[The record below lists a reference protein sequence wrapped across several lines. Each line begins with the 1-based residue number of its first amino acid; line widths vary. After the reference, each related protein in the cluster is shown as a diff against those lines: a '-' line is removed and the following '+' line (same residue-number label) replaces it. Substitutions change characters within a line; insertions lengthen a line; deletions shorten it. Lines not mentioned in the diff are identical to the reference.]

1 MTEVSTGKWYV
12 EKPSVDPYNPLNLP
26 PGVVR
31 VRTYDRQP
39 PQYWSG
45 DTTYETATRV
55 QGTLD
60 VYDVYKSGTSLSS
73 LMPHADNVVEV
84 LGANTTGITDMS
96 GMFAF
101 CQNIS
106 TVAMFDTSSVTNMN
120 NMFAYNGR
128 LVSIPLFDTSSVTS
142 MGGMFERC
150 TLLTTVPLFDTSRVT
165 NMGSMFYNCI
175 SLTSVPLF
183 DTSNVINMENMFY
196 ECLSLTAIPL
206 FNVSSV
212 LVTAHMC
219 MNCLNVASGALAIYQ
234 QASARITYPEFYLG
248 TFYQCGI
255 NTTTGRA
262 ELEQIPA
269 DWK

>member
-39 PQYWSG
+39 PQYWNG
-45 DTTYETATRV
+45 LTTYESATLV
-55 QGTLD
+55 PGTLD
-60 VYDVYKSGTSLSS
+60 VYDVYKSGTSLSE
-73 LMPHADNVVEV
+73 LMPDANNVVEV

-96 GMFAF
+96 GMFMS
-101 CQNIS
+101 CDNLRS
-106 TVAMFDTSSVTNMN
+106 VALFDTSSVANMN
-120 NMFAYNGR
+120 NMFAFNGR
-128 LVSIPLFDTSSVTS
+128 LASIPLFDTSSVIS
-142 MGGMFERC
+142 MGGMFSRC
-150 TLLTTVPLFDTSRVT
+150 YQLTTVPLFDTSRVT
-165 NMGSMFYNCI
+165 NMGSMFYNCT

-183 DTSNVINMENMFY
+183 DTSNVMNMENMFY

-219 MNCLNVASGALAIYQ
+219 KNCLNVASGALSIYQ
-234 QASARITYPEFYLG
+234 QASVRITYPEYYLG
-248 TFYQCGI
+248 TFSQCGI